1 MLCVNTLVEDGEGGE
16 LFMPEDSA
24 GTRTNVHKLAQNKFS
39 LEIGRSFLTIREQS
53 AYGPASPWD

>member
-1 MLCVNTLVEDGEGGE
+1 MGKGESSSEGE